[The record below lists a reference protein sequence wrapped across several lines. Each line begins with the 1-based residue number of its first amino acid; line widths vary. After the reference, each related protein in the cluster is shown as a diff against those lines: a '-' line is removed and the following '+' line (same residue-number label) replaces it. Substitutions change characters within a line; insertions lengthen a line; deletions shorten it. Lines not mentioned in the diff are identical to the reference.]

1 MVEPPAREQS
11 RAADRSYGLNN
22 PKRTSSVLA
31 DLLATRESPARIDTK
46 RESASDRTGFPPRLA
61 WRGAAP
67 REQRSLFGEIL
78 DWMFAPLM
86 LLWPLSV
93 AITFVV
99 ARSLADAPF
108 DQALIDRTTVVREQ
122 LLIMDQAG
130 NQRLPQLVEKLL
142 QLSEAETVLVQIV
155 SSSGD
160 VLAGE
165 VDLPRP
171 GIYDFPTP
179 GQTRVRTGVLRGEE
193 VRIAYTYVTVDS
205 AAPEGSA
212 TLIQV
217 AETLDT
223 RTRLANEI
231 IRGVLFPQFLILPL
245 AIGLVW
251 FGLSR
256 GLSPLKFLQEGIR
269 QRRQDDLSPIDTRSA
284 PEELAPLVNA
294 FNDLLSRQS
303 KSLHS
308 QTRFIADAA
317 HQLKTPLAG
326 LRTQAELALRATD
339 PQELR
344 RSLEQIAVSASRS
357 AHMVSQLLALT
368 RMEHL
373 RDATRLE
380 ALDLAPL
387 VRSVMVDFYDA
398 AHARDIELG
407 YDADDA
413 PAPVAGHPL
422 LLRELIANL
431 IDNAIRY
438 SPDRGRVSVE
448 VHSNAAG
455 DVSLTVQDDGVG
467 IAPDDRQ
474 RIFDRFF
481 RVLGT
486 QVEGSGLGLS
496 IVHEIARQHGAV
508 VQVSDGLLWD
518 KHRGAGAG
526 SRFTVTFPKL
536 VDELL

>member
-1 MVEPPAREQS
+1 VSTPARS
-11 RAADRSYGLNN
+11 N
-22 PKRTSSVLA
+22 SVLS
-31 DLLATRESPARIDTK
+31 DLLATRESPARSALK
-46 RESASDRTGFPPRLA
+46 RPTPTGAPGKPSRA
-61 WRGAAP
+61 HRRAPAAH
-67 REQRSLFGEIL
+67 EQRSLFGEIL

-108 DQALIDRTTVVREQ
+108 DQALIDRTAVLREQ
-122 LLIMDQAG
+122 LLIVEPGG
-130 NQRLPQLVEKLL
+130 NPRLPQIVEKLL
-142 QLSEAETVLVQIV
+142 KLNEGESIAVQVV
-155 SSSGD
+155 SGAGE
-160 VLAGE
+160 VLAGD

-179 GQTRVRTGVLRGEE
+179 GRTRLRNAVWRGDE
-193 VRIAYTYVTVDS
+193 VRIAYTYVSADS
-205 AAPEGSA
+205 AAPGDQA

-223 RTRLANEI
+223 RARLANEI

-256 GLSPLKFLQEGIR
+256 GLSPLKALQEGIR

-284 PEELAPLVNA
+284 PEELAPLVDA
-294 FNDLLSRQS
+294 FNDLLNRQS
-303 KSLHS
+303 KSLQS

-326 LRTQAELALRATD
+326 LRTQAELALRTTD
-339 PQELR
+339 PQDLR
-344 RSLEQIAVSASRS
+344 RSLEQIADSASRS

-373 RDATRLE
+373 REATRLE

-387 VRSVMVDFYDA
+387 VRSVMVDFYENA
-398 AHARDIELG
+398 NERSIELS
-407 YDADDA
+407 YDADDT
-413 PAPVAGHPL
+413 PAPVAGHPV

-431 IDNAIRY
+431 LDNAIRY
-438 SPDRGRVSVE
+438 SPDGGHIAVE
-448 VHSNAAG
+448 VRGNIHG
-455 DVSLTVQDDGVG
+455 EVELVVEDDGVG
-467 IAPDDRQ
+467 IAPDDRP
-474 RIFDRFF
+474 RIFDRFY

-486 QVEGSGLGLS
+486 NVEGSGLGLS
-496 IVHEIARQHGAV
+496 IVNEIAMQHGAT

-518 KHRGAGAG
+518 KHRGAGTG
-526 SRFTVTFPKL
+526 SRFTVKFRTL
-536 VDELL
+536 IDELL